1 MAYIL
6 ILFLLMGSAFFSG
19 TEIAY
24 TSLNKLKMKRDSE
37 NPSTVQKL
45 VSFIYNHYDYAL
57 STVLVGNNLVNI
69 GATSVATVL
78 AVKLAADLGGR
89 ISDDTASTIVTFVMT
104 VLILIVGEITPKMI
118 ARRCN
123 EQIAKFAAWPLIIL
137 MVLFFPVVWLTSCI
151 VSLFSLLW
159 KREEQTVTI
168 TEEELENLLDTAED
182 EGVIDESET
191 DLLQSALEFTDLDAA
206 DILTPRIDVVGFELH
221 DSMDFILK
229 TISETQ
235 FSRFPVYERTID
247 HVVGILYVKH
257 LLKELVDNREV
268 QLSDLLLEPV
278 YIPKTMKLHD
288 IMDEFRTHQT
298 HMVIHDIMDEFRTH
312 QTHMVIV
319 ADEYGGIMG
328 VVTMEDVLEQ
338 LVGEIWDENDD
349 IVNDWQELD
358 KHRWECSGDMNLTE
372 FFDNLD
378 LDDEEIESDCAT
390 VGGWATENI
399 GAMPVAFDAFDYLQ
413 YTILVKHVDENHR
426 ITRLLILEHTY
437 RPKDEDT

>member
-1 MAYIL
+1 MAYLL
-6 ILFLLMGSAFFSG
+6 IFFLLMGSAFFSG

-24 TSLNKLKMKRDSE
+24 TSLSKLKMKRDSE
-37 NPSTVQKL
+37 NPTTVQKL
-45 VSFIYNHYDYAL
+45 VGFIYNHYDYAL

-78 AVKLAADLGGR
+78 AVNLAIRLDGR
-89 ISDDTASTIVTFVMT
+89 ITDETASAIVTLVMT
-104 VLILIVGEITPKMI
+104 VLILIFGEITPKMI

-123 EQIAKFAAWPLIIL
+123 ETIAQIAAWPLLVL
-137 MVLFFPVVWLTSCI
+137 MILFFPVVWISTGI
-151 VSLFSLLW
+151 VNVFSILW
-159 KREEQTVTI
+159 KKDTQSVTI

-191 DLLQSALEFTDLDAA
+191 ELLQSALEFTDMDAA
-206 DILTPRIDVVGFELH
+206 DILTPRIDVIGFELH
-221 DSMDFILK
+221 DSMEFILN
-229 TISETQ
+229 TIAETQ
-235 FSRFPVYERTID
+235 FSRYPVYERTID

-257 LLKELVDNREV
+257 LLKELVDNKDV
-268 QLSDLLLEPV
+268 QLTDLLLEPA

-288 IMDEFRTHQT
+288 IMEQFRSHQS
-298 HMVIHDIMDEFRTH
+298 
-312 QTHMVIV
+312 HMVIV

-338 LVGEIWDENDD
+338 LVGEIWDENDE
-349 IVNDWQELD
+349 IVNDWQQLAQ
-358 KHRWECSGDMNLTE
+358 HRWECSGDMNLTE

-378 LDDEEIESDCAT
+378 LDDDKLESDCAT

-399 GAMPVAFDAFDYLQ
+399 GAMPVAFDSFDYLQ

-426 ITRLLILEHTY
+426 ISRLLVLEHTY
-437 RPKDEDT
+437 CLQDKDE

>member
-1 MAYIL
+1 MAYLL

-24 TSLNKLKMKRDSE
+24 TSLSKLKMKRDSE
-37 NPSTVQKL
+37 NPTTVQKL
-45 VSFIYNHYDYAL
+45 VGFIYNHYDYAL

-78 AVKLAADLGGR
+78 AVKLAVGLDGR
-89 ISDDTASTIVTFVMT
+89 ITDKTASAIVTLIMT

-118 ARRCN
+118 ARRCS
-123 EQIAKFAAWPLIIL
+123 ETIARIAAWPLLVL
-137 MVLFFPVVWLTSCI
+137 MILFFPVVWISTG
-151 VSLFSLLW
+151 VVNLFSILW
-159 KREEQTVTI
+159 KKDTQTVTI

-191 DLLQSALEFTDLDAA
+191 ELLQSALEFTDLDAA
-206 DILTPRIDVVGFELH
+206 DILTPRIDVIGFELH
-221 DSMDFILK
+221 DSMEFILD
-229 TISETQ
+229 TIAETQ
-235 FSRFPVYERTID
+235 FSRYPVYERTID

-257 LLKELVDNREV
+257 LLKELVDNKDV
-268 QLSDLLLEPV
+268 QLTDLLLEPV

-288 IMDEFRTHQT
+288 IMDEFRSHQS
-298 HMVIHDIMDEFRTH
+298 
-312 QTHMVIV
+312 HMVIV

-349 IVNDWQELD
+349 IVNDWQELAP
-358 KHRWECSGDMNLTE
+358 HRWECSGDMNLTE

-378 LDDEEIESDCAT
+378 LDDDKLESDCAT
-390 VGGWATENI
+390 VGGWAAENI
-399 GAMPVAFDAFDYLQ
+399 GAMPVAFDSFDYLQ
-413 YTILVKHVDENHR
+413 FTILVKHVDENHR
-426 ITRLLILEHTY
+426 ISRLLILEHTY
-437 RPKDEDT
+437 RPADNE

>member
-1 MAYIL
+1 MAYLL
-6 ILFLLMGSAFFSG
+6 IAFLLLGSAFFSG

-24 TSLNKLKMKRDSE
+24 TSLSKLKMKRDSE
-37 NPSTVQKL
+37 NPTFLQKL
-45 VSFIYNHYDYAL
+45 VGFIYNHYDYAL

-69 GATSVATVL
+69 AATSVATVI
-78 AVKLAADLGGR
+78 AVNFAKTMNGR
-89 ISDDTASTIVTFVMT
+89 ISDDAASSIVTIVMT

-118 ARRCN
+118 ARRCS
-123 EQIAKFAAWPLIIL
+123 ETIAKFAARPLLIL
-137 MVLFFPVVWLTSCI
+137 MILFFPVVWLTTCI
-151 VSLFSLLW
+151 VNLFSLLW
-159 KREEQTVTI
+159 KKDTQEVTI
-168 TEEELENLLDTAED
+168 TEEEFENLLDTAED

-191 DLLQSALEFTDLDAA
+191 ELLQSALEFTDLDAA

-221 DSMDFILK
+221 DSMEHILDV
-229 TISETQ
+229 IAETQ

-257 LLKELVDNREV
+257 LLKELVDNKDV
-268 QLSDLLLEPV
+268 QLTDMLIEPA

-288 IMDEFRTHQT
+288 IMDQFR
-298 HMVIHDIMDEFRTH
+298 EH

-349 IVNDWQELD
+349 IVNDWQQLD

-378 LDDEEIESDCAT
+378 LDDEKIESDCAT

-399 GAMPVAFDAFDYLQ
+399 GAMPVAFDSFDYLQ
-413 YTILVKHVDENHR
+413 FTILVKHVDENHR
-426 ITRLLILEHTY
+426 ISRLLILEHTY
-437 RPKDEDT
+437 RPSEDEE

>member
-1 MAYIL
+1 MAYLL
-6 ILFLLMGSAFFSG
+6 IFFLLMGSAFFSG

-24 TSLNKLKMKRDSE
+24 TSLSKLKMKRDSE
-37 NPSTVQKL
+37 NPTTVQKL
-45 VSFIYNHYDYAL
+45 VGFIYNHYDYAL

-78 AVKLAADLGGR
+78 AVNLAVRMDGR
-89 ISDDTASTIVTFVMT
+89 ITDETASTIVTLVMT
-104 VLILIVGEITPKMI
+104 VLILIIGEITPKMV
-118 ARRCN
+118 ARRCS
-123 EQIAKFAAWPLIIL
+123 ETIARIAAWPLLVL
-137 MVLFFPVVWLTSCI
+137 MILFFPVVWASTG
-151 VSLFSLLW
+151 VVNLFSLLW
-159 KREEQTVTI
+159 KKDSQSVTI

-191 DLLQSALEFTDLDAA
+191 ELLQSALEFTDLDAA
-206 DILTPRIDVVGFELH
+206 DILTPRIDVIGFELH
-221 DSMDFILK
+221 DSMDYILN
-229 TISETQ
+229 TIAETQ
-235 FSRFPVYERTID
+235 FSRYPVYERTID

-257 LLKELVDNREV
+257 LLKELVDNKDV
-268 QLSDLLLEPV
+268 QLADLLLEPV

-288 IMDEFRTHQT
+288 IMDQFRSHQS
-298 HMVIHDIMDEFRTH
+298 
-312 QTHMVIV
+312 HMVIV

-349 IVNDWQELD
+349 IVNDWQQLD

-378 LDDEEIESDCAT
+378 LDDDKLESDCAT

-399 GAMPVAFDAFDYLQ
+399 GAMPVPFDSFDYLQ

-426 ITRLLILEHTY
+426 ISRLLILEHTY
-437 RPKDEDT
+437 RPGDDDE